1 MRTIE
6 ARAIISARDATG
18 GVFSGIAA
26 KIARLNSLAKSAS
39 GRANAAVSRAETVSR
54 ATGARPIGPMAAG
67 AARQLGGVGGA
78 MIGLPGLGAAGGAVM
93 AIKAQKRFAE
103 TDLALTRVGI
113 TADATDK
120 QIADLDQTV
129 RQTAF
134 DTGNSFDKVTKGL
147 ESLVAGGLDLDKA
160 LPAIPAIAK
169 TAQAAGAEVEDMA
182 TTTLALNQ
190 ALGIGT
196 DKMQNAFDV
205 LVTGGKAGKF
215 ELKDMA
221 RYMASILPAAKAV
234 GMQGQEG
241 LEKIVALMQTVRAG
255 TGTTEEAASS
265 ISNIFAKME
274 SEETTK
280 KFSKFGVDLR
290 EEMKKARAGGK
301 DLLQTFIELTDR
313 ATKGDLSKVPQLFT
327 DMEFARGMRA
337 LLQYRDVYADV
348 MARVKNSTGSTMA
361 DFERV
366 MKRPQMAI
374 NRLSEGWDRF
384 VAGLGKGLDSIGT
397 SSALNKIGELLE
409 KGAEYRALDPDER
422 GKIDADRRRREGF
435 DPQIEQLDAQ
445 IAQREK
451 DGSPAGGALG
461 GAQRMMDRLRGRTPT
476 TPDSWKAELEAWRLK
491 RWELQQARDTPD
503 AQGRVLFSDDEVKR
517 WKDAEDQR
525 KAATDF
531 VNRGGM
537 RRPSREEMA
546 RKRVSASMGWD
557 RSAPNEGAR
566 AGENNTLDLPYQGG
580 GEPDRRAA
588 SEPQAVTVSGEMS
601 GKFESVIRIEA
612 PELIRAYN
620 ESKAAVAEVKGLLR
634 QGNGPGSTGRSSPD
648 AAPPSTGRGG
658 M

>member
-1 MRTIE
+1 MKTIE
-6 ARAIISARDATG
+6 ARAIISAKDATG
-18 GVFSGIAA
+18 AVFNAIAA
-26 KIARLNSLAKSAS
+26 KIAKLNSTAKAAS
-39 GRANAAVSRAETVSR
+39 GRANAAAARAETIGR
-54 ATGARPIGPMAAG
+54 AAGSRPIGPMAAG

-78 MIGLPGLGAAGGAVM
+78 MLGVPGLGAAGGAVM

-120 QIADLDQTV
+120 QISDLDQTV
-129 RQTAF
+129 RKTAF

-196 DKMQNAFDV
+196 DKMQSAFDV

-301 DLLQTFIELTDR
+301 DLLQTFIELTDK

-337 LLQYRDVYADV
+337 LLQYRDVYTDV
-348 MARVKNSTGSTMA
+348 MSRVKSSTGSTMT
-361 DFERV
+361 DFDRV

-374 NRLSEGWDRF
+374 NRLSESWDRF
-384 VAGLGKGLDSIGT
+384 VAGLGKGLDGIGT
-397 SSALNKIGELLE
+397 SSALNKLGELME
-409 KGAEYRALDPDER
+409 KGAEYRALPSEER
-422 GKIDADRRRREGF
+422 EKVDAERRRREAI
-435 DPQIEQLDAQ
+435 DPQIDQLDAQ

-451 DGSPAGGALG
+451 DGAPATGALG
-461 GAQRMMDRLRGRTPT
+461 AAQRAMDRLRGRVPATSET
-476 TPDSWKAELEAWRLK
+476 WQKELEDWRLK
-491 RWELQQARDTPD
+491 RWALQQSRDTPD
-503 AQGRVLFSDDEVKR
+503 AQGRTLFSDDEVKA
-517 WKDAEDQR
+517 WKDAEDR
-525 KAATDF
+525 KNAAQAF
-531 VNRGGM
+531 LARGGM
-537 RRPSREEMA
+537 PRPSREEMA
-546 RKRVSASMGWD
+546 RKRVSATMGWD
-557 RSAPNEGAR
+557 RSTPPGS
-566 AGENNTLDLPYQGG
+566 AGEGNSLDLPYQGG
-580 GEPDRRAA
+580 GEPDRRA
-588 SEPQAVTVSGEMS
+588 QDVKVSGEMN
-601 GKFESVIRIEA
+601 GKTEVVVKFEAGTS
-612 PELIRAYN
+612 L
-620 ESKAAVAEVKGLLR
+620 VALDENVRSALAEMKGLIR

-648 AAPPSTGRGG
+648 AAAPTGLGG
-658 M
+658 R